1 MERTMSE
8 DKSDEGYEAG
18 YRDAERAER
27 ELRAA
32 AAKQLFEHNN
42 FKNELNVNVKNKA
55 RTLIGIWLGIYSKKR
70 WADSDGAGFTVERMA
85 QEIVNNWSK
94 IMGQLN
100 TELQRQFAYQK
111 QTLEIELN
119 KQADDKNKAIKIVTS
134 KEEKQLLKII
144 GAREPYCK
152 DTVKKHIR
160 RSKPK
165 HLVAG
170 RPRKKT

>member
-1 MERTMSE
+1 MT
-8 DKSDEGYEAG
+8 
-18 YRDAERAER
+18 
-27 ELRAA
+27 
-32 AAKQLFEHNN
+32 
-42 FKNELNVNVKNKA
+42 
-55 RTLIGIWLGIYSKKR
+55 
-70 WADSDGAGFTVERMA
+70 

-134 KEEKQLLKII
+134 KAEKQLLKII
-144 GAREPYCK
+144 GAREPYGK

>member
-1 MERTMSE
+1 MERFMSE
-8 DKSDEGYEAG
+8 DKLDEGYEAG
-18 YRDAERAER
+18 YRDGERSER
-27 ELRAA
+27 KLWVA
-32 AAKQLFEHNN
+32 AAKQFVEHEK
-42 FKNELNVNVKNKA
+42 FKKELNINVHNQA
-55 RTLIGIWLGIYSKKR
+55 ITYIGIWLGIYSKER

-134 KEEKQLLKII
+134 KAEKQLLKII
-144 GAREPYCK
+144 GAREPYGK

>member
-1 MERTMSE
+1 MSE
-8 DKSDEGYEAG
+8 DKFDEGYEAG

-32 AAKQLFEHNN
+32 AAKQLFEHDK
-42 FKNELNVNVKNKA
+42 FKKELNMNVHNQA
-55 RTLIGIWLGIYSKKR
+55 MTYTGIWLGIYSKER

-85 QEIVNNWSK
+85 QEIVNNWRE
-94 IMGQLN
+94 IMGQLI

-119 KQADDKNKAIKIVTS
+119 KQADDKSQIIENAASKA
-134 KEEKQLLKII
+134 EKQLLEKLK
-144 GAREPYCK
+144 ARKPYGK

-170 RPRKKT
+170 RPRKTAKL

>member
-1 MERTMSE
+1 MEWTMSE

-85 QEIVNNWSK
+85 QEIVNNWRK
-94 IMGQLN
+94 VLGQLI
-100 TELQRQFAYQK
+100 TGLQRQFAYQK
-111 QTLEIELN
+111 QILEIELN
-119 KQADDKNKAIKIVTS
+119 KQAEDKNKAIKMPTS
-134 KEEKQLLKII
+134 EAEKLLLKKL
-144 GAREPYCK
+144 GARKPYGK

-165 HLVAG
+165 YLVAG